1 MKNCMAVA
9 DDSALLQANV
19 TVVAGILIFLTL
31 ASFSRI
37 ASGKIKEKKD
47 ILWTVYLT
55 LASLMISVMAI
66 LLWPLFP
73 GMKYNEYLYVIAR
86 IAFVLGLFGV
96 GATIYVIWRGIP
108 EPESAA
114 SGHGN

>member
-1 MKNCMAVA
+1 MAVV
-9 DDSALLQANV
+9 DDSALLQANA

-31 ASFSRI
+31 APFSKT

-66 LLWPLFP
+66 LVLPLFP

-86 IAFVLGLFGV
+86 IAFALGLFGV

-108 EPESAA
+108 KPEPTA
-114 SGHGN
+114 SGHGKG

>member
-1 MKNCMAVA
+1 
-9 DDSALLQANV
+9 
-19 TVVAGILIFLTL
+19 
-31 ASFSRI
+31 
-37 ASGKIKEKKD
+37 
-47 ILWTVYLT
+47 
-55 LASLMISVMAI
+55 
-66 LLWPLFP
+66 
-73 GMKYNEYLYVIAR
+73 VIAR

>member
-1 MKNCMAVA
+1 VDCIPNISITNDIGNGHTSVA
-9 DDSALLQANV
+9 
-19 TVVAGILIFLTL
+19 TL
-31 ASFSRI
+31 
-37 ASGKIKEKKD
+37 
-47 ILWTVYLT
+47 
-55 LASLMISVMAI
+55 
-66 LLWPLFP
+66 P

>member
-1 MKNCMAVA
+1 
-9 DDSALLQANV
+9 
-19 TVVAGILIFLTL
+19 LIFLAL
-31 ASFSRI
+31 APLFKTT
-37 ASGKIKEKKD
+37 SGKIKEKKD

-66 LLWPLFP
+66 LVWPLLP

-96 GATIYVIWRGIP
+96 GATIYVVWRRIP

-114 SGHGN
+114 NGHGN